1 MASIFRG
8 LWIYVYV
15 PRPSI
20 AFVVSNY
27 GEIVDNYPSIF
38 WVSNSSF
45 CFFKETLQILAVP
58 TCTTRGPSAA
68 TKLPWCLQRAQT
80 CLADLVLSHHTLGSV
95 RPIIEAWIS
104 PSKDYRSVELL
115 KSVDEGFDHQWGRT
129 DEDPKPLSW
138 PEIHRCWGK
147 ELEPS
152 WTMLPI
158 HTWTKW
164 RFHKPAN
171 ALGSFV
177 FWDWFHPKKTQQP
190 PLFSLS
196 FPPFCWIVL
205 FWGSGPNVTGRFA
218 ATRGRDVPEKKINR
232 AHDTPLLWSHVFLR
246 LVAPEILEAR
256 GAHIVLP
263 CISARLG
270 PEKKL
275 LYCLGQR
282 SRSSWKFTVCA
293 LVGKTGSFFLG
304 SRKCWS
310 NTAMIELRQH
320 KGQGA
325 EAESSHP
332 SCGDSWRT
340 RHLFSPRQGG
350 AGPALQS
357 LPWSSQPPSLRR

>member
-1 MASIFRG
+1 MFFSRSFTCP
-8 LWIYVYV
+8 LWPPFSGVYESTSMFQDHPLHSWFQITV
-15 PRPSI
+15 KLLIIIP
-20 AFVVSNY
+20 AFFGSPILHSV
-27 GEIVDNYPSIF
+27 
-38 WVSNSSF
+38 
-45 CFFKETLQILAVP
+45 FFKETLQILTVP

-196 FPPFCWIVL
+196 FPPFCWIAL
-205 FWGSGPNVTGRFA
+205 FWGSGPNVMILKIRNKNISPNVIPSCEPTYPTYGRRKYGKNIFP
-218 ATRGRDVPEKKINR
+218 ATFPKPTWASLQGCKLITNTKSWRSKTSTLSSCFRKQFPSQTSKMRHFFWGFGRK
-232 AHDTPLLWSHVFLR
+232 S
-246 LVAPEILEAR
+246 
-256 GAHIVLP
+256 
-263 CISARLG
+263 
-270 PEKKL
+270 KL
-275 LYCLGQR
+275 AFLYCFFPFRG
-282 SRSSWKFTVCA
+282 FP
-293 LVGKTGSFFLG
+293 SF
-304 SRKCWS
+304 
-310 NTAMIELRQH
+310 
-320 KGQGA
+320 
-325 EAESSHP
+325 
-332 SCGDSWRT
+332 
-340 RHLFSPRQGG
+340 
-350 AGPALQS
+350 
-357 LPWSSQPPSLRR
+357 RRY